1 MPVFFWNIVFQE
13 ECLQFP
19 ELPLK
24 GNVNE
29 NKYKVYISDTGLLV
43 ASLDDEAQEDL
54 RANKNLGVYKGTLY
68 ENFAA
73 EALVKQGYGLYYYS
87 KENSNLE
94 EDFFIKAIYGRTKD
108 F

>member
-1 MPVFFWNIVFQE
+1 MYNILSTMFTSIVE
-13 ECLQFP
+13 SKIL
-19 ELPLK
+19 L
-24 GNVNE
+24 
-29 NKYKVYISDTGLLV
+29 GLLV

-54 RANKNLGVYKGTLY
+54 RANKNLGVYKGALY

-87 KENSNLE
+87 KETSNLE

>member
-1 MPVFFWNIVFQE
+1 MYNILSTMFTSIVE
-13 ECLQFP
+13 SKIL
-19 ELPLK
+19 L
-24 GNVNE
+24 
-29 NKYKVYISDTGLLV
+29 GLLV

-87 KENSNLE
+87 KENSNLK

>member
-1 MPVFFWNIVFQE
+1 MYNILSTMFTSIVE
-13 ECLQFP
+13 SKIL
-19 ELPLK
+19 L
-24 GNVNE
+24 
-29 NKYKVYISDTGLLV
+29 GLLV

-54 RANKNLGVYKGTLY
+54 RANKNLGVYKGALY

-94 EDFFIKAIYGRTKD
+94 EDFFNKAIYGRPKD

>member
-1 MPVFFWNIVFQE
+1 MYNILSTMFTSIVE
-13 ECLQFP
+13 SKIL
-19 ELPLK
+19 L
-24 GNVNE
+24 
-29 NKYKVYISDTGLLV
+29 GLLV

-54 RANKNLGVYKGTLY
+54 RANKNLSVYKGALY

-87 KENSNLE
+87 KENSNLK

>member
-1 MPVFFWNIVFQE
+1 MYNILSTMFTSIVE
-13 ECLQFP
+13 SKIL
-19 ELPLK
+19 L
-24 GNVNE
+24 
-29 NKYKVYISDTGLLV
+29 GLLV
-43 ASLDDEAQEDL
+43 ASLDDEAQKDL
-54 RANKNLGVYKGTLY
+54 RANKNLGVYKGALY

>member
-1 MPVFFWNIVFQE
+1 MFTSIVE
-13 ECLQFP
+13 SKIL
-19 ELPLK
+19 L
-24 GNVNE
+24 
-29 NKYKVYISDTGLLV
+29 GLLV

-54 RANKNLGVYKGTLY
+54 RANKNLGVYKGAFY

-87 KENSNLE
+87 KENSNLK

>member
-1 MPVFFWNIVFQE
+1 MYNILSTMFTSIVE
-13 ECLQFP
+13 SKIL
-19 ELPLK
+19 L
-24 GNVNE
+24 
-29 NKYKVYISDTGLLV
+29 GLLV
-43 ASLDDEAQEDL
+43 ASLDDEGQEDL
-54 RANKNLGVYKGTLY
+54 RANKNLGVYKGALY

-87 KENSNLE
+87 KENSNLK

>member
-1 MPVFFWNIVFQE
+1 MYNILSTMFTSIVE
-13 ECLQFP
+13 SKIL
-19 ELPLK
+19 L
-24 GNVNE
+24 
-29 NKYKVYISDTGLLV
+29 GLLV

-54 RANKNLGVYKGTLY
+54 RANKNLGVYKGALY

-87 KENSNLE
+87 KENSNLK